1 MKIWTKDEMKDI
13 LTRYDDQLCKA
24 VVKIWE
30 YQTAD
35 EQRVGETK
43 EHNGVGFNG
52 TDAHILSS
60 FAEFYKRTGFF
71 DTEADCDSKKEDDE
85 VRRSALQNSKWTGIN

>member
-1 MKIWTKDEMKDI
+1 MKTWTKDEMKDI
-13 LTRYDDQLCKA
+13 LTRYDDQLCRA

-35 EQRVGETK
+35 EQKVGETK

-60 FAEFYKRTGFF
+60 FAEFYKRTGFL
-71 DTEADCDSKKEDDE
+71 TQKQIVIARKKMMKYAGQLCRIANGE
-85 VRRSALQNSKWTGIN
+85 VA

>member
-1 MKIWTKDEMKDI
+1 MKTWTKDEMKDI
-13 LTRYDDQLCKA
+13 LTNHDDQLCKA

-52 TDAHILSS
+52 LDANILSS
-60 FAEFYKRTGFF
+60 FAEFYKRTGFL
-71 DTEADCDSKKEDDE
+71 TPKQIVIARKKMMKYAGQLC
-85 VRRSALQNSKWTGIN
+85 RIANGQA

>member
-1 MKIWTKDEMKDI
+1 MKTWTKDEMKDI

-52 TDAHILSS
+52 LDANILSS
-60 FAEFYKRTGFF
+60 FAEFYKRTGFL
-71 DTEADCDSKKEDDE
+71 TPKQIVIARKKMMKYAGQLCRIANGE
-85 VRRSALQNSKWTGIN
+85 VA

>member
-1 MKIWTKDEMKDI
+1 MKAWTKDEMKDI

-52 TDAHILSS
+52 LDANILSS
-60 FAEFYKRTGFF
+60 FAEFYKRTGFL
-71 DTEADCDSKKEDDE
+71 TPKQIVIARKKMMKYAGQLC
-85 VRRSALQNSKWTGIN
+85 RIANGQA